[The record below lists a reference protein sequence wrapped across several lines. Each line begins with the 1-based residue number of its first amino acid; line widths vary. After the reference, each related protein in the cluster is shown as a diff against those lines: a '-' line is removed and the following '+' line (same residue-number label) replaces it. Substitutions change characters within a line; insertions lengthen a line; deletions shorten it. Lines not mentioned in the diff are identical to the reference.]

1 MTEPTHKFDDNLLKL
16 SKSKNLETA
25 KKEWREIYREQ
36 REEKTGLCICQHTL
50 KNIIYMYNISTKY
63 TISVGTRCCKKFK
76 LQIIKLNN
84 NILENVIS
92 KMLINGEYKIINN
105 IIEYT
110 NNIQTQL
117 IKYIRNEYENMTNLE
132 KLKKLNNDIK
142 ILITEYDLKYL
153 HDIYDEIMN
162 KIINDE
168 QLDREK
174 TEKIHIKQI
183 EFEKNR
189 TERIKAKQ
197 IEFEKNKTERIK
209 ANQINQIEF
218 EKKMELENSK
228 FCYRCNKNLNN
239 DNSTKYE
246 KEITKIGI
254 LFACNICSSLINGW
268 LNRGCQEKSFT
279 Y

>member
-1 MTEPTHKFDDNLLKL
+1 MLEL
-16 SKSKNLETA
+16 SKSKEIAIA
-25 KKEWREIYREQ
+25 KTEWREIYREK

-189 TERIKAKQ
+189 TERIKA
-197 IEFEKNKTERIK
+197 
-209 ANQINQIEF
+209 NQINQIEF

-246 KEITKIGI
+246 TESTKIGI

>member
-25 KKEWREIYREQ
+25 KKEWRAIYREQ
-36 REEKTGLCICQHTL
+36 REENTGLCICQHTL

-142 ILITEYDLKYL
+142 ILITEYYLKEYFKV
-153 HDIYDEIMN
+153 N
-162 KIINDE
+162 KWENIKFVD
-168 QLDREK
+168 QVKRH
-174 TEKIHIKQI
+174 KIPIKRDN
-183 EFEKNR
+183 EL
-189 TERIKAKQ
+189 
-197 IEFEKNKTERIK
+197 
-209 ANQINQIEF
+209 
-218 EKKMELENSK
+218 KKWVGFRLKVEDK
-228 FCYRCNKNLNN
+228 
-239 DNSTKYE
+239 
-246 KEITKIGI
+246 
-254 LFACNICSSLINGW
+254 
-268 LNRGCQEKSFT
+268 
-279 Y
+279 